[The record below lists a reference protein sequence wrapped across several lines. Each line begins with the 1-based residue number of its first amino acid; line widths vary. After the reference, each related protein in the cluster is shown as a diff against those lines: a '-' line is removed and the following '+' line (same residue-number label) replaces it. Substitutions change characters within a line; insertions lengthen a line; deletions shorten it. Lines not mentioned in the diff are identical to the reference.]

1 MCVCVCVGGT
11 SEIASLESV
20 KSQGIPVIPLIRSPI
35 RVLTGRSSPSAPG
48 AFSISLQRADF
59 AQPGIPVS

>member
-1 MCVCVCVGGT
+1 MCVCVGGT

-20 KSQGIPVIPLIRSPI
+20 KSQVIPLIRSPI

-59 AQPGIPVS
+59 AQPGIPVN